1 MPRLLVA
8 RASRPRLTKRATLVP
23 AFLLLLSILPG
34 CGPSRTQQ
42 AVTHSVVAYDSG
54 NYAYARETLRP
65 LAQKKDENFVLNN
78 CRLGSVCIADYH
90 LDEAEAAFLNAYEVM
105 NSVGV
110 NNGGRSLGATLV
122 DEKIKVWKGEPFERA
137 MCSFY
142 LGSIYYMRQ
151 DYANARG
158 AYENALFKLRDYG
171 ASKKDKDD
179 EYRTVENDFALAY
192 IMLGRCWQRLGRE
205 DLARA
210 NFERAA
216 QLRNY
221 LQPLAN
227 FDLQAKSNVVVIAE
241 YGVGPQVETNFDG
254 AIIGYG
260 PSPAV
265 AGPIP
270 TPLVY
275 VDGQAYPLNGTGRPT
290 VDLLALAQDRRWQS
304 IDTIRTI
311 KSVVGTGLLAAG
323 GVEGVRGAFEHGSA
337 QRRDL
342 IAGAALAGAGLLLKA
357 TSQADTRHWE
367 MLPRTVFVLPLQL
380 PPGKH
385 DITIDFPGERQTWH
399 GIYAPFQGDATY
411 FIHMSRWTN
420 GEHTWPPPALRND
433 VAH

>member
-1 MPRLLVA
+1 M
-8 RASRPRLTKRATLVP
+8 
-23 AFLLLLSILPG
+23 
-34 CGPSRTQQ
+34 
-42 AVTHSVVAYDSG
+42 HSVVAYDSG
-54 NYAYARETLRP
+54 NYAYAREQLRP
-65 LAQKKDENFVLNN
+65 LAQKKDNDFVLNN
-78 CRLGSVCIADYH
+78 CRLGSVCLADYH
-90 LDEAEAAFLNAYEVM
+90 LDEAETAFLNAYEVM

-137 MCSFY
+137 MASFY

-151 DYANARG
+151 DYNNARG
-158 AYENALFKLRDYG
+158 AFENALFKLRDYG
-171 ASKKDKDD
+171 ESKDKDD
-179 EYRTVENDFALAY
+179 KYKEVENDFALAY
-192 IMLGRCWQRLGRE
+192 VMLGRCWQQLGRE

-210 NFERAA
+210 NFVRAA
-216 QLRNY
+216 QLRQY
-221 LQPLAN
+221 LEPLAN
-227 FDLQAKSNVVVIAE
+227 YDLEAKSNVVIIADH
-241 YGVGPQVETNFDG
+241 GSGPQVQTNFDG

-260 PSPAV
+260 PSPAA

-270 TPLVY
+270 TPLIY
-275 VDGQAYPLNGTGRPT
+275 VDGQAYPLRGTGRPT

-311 KSVVGTGLLAAG
+311 KSGVGTGLLAAG

-367 MLPRTVFVLPLQL
+367 MLPRSVFVLPLQL

-385 DITIDFPGERQTWH
+385 DITVDFPGERQTWH
-399 GIYAPFQGDATY
+399 GIYAPFKGDATY
-411 FIHMSRWTN
+411 YVHMSRWTN

-433 VAH
+433 VGGK

>member
-1 MPRLLVA
+1 M
-8 RASRPRLTKRATLVP
+8 
-23 AFLLLLSILPG
+23 
-34 CGPSRTQQ
+34 
-42 AVTHSVVAYDSG
+42 HSVVAYDSG
-54 NYAYARETLRP
+54 NYTYAREQLRP
-65 LAQKKDENFVLNN
+65 LAQKKDNDFVLNN
-78 CRLGSVCIADYH
+78 CRLGSVCLADYH
-90 LDEAEAAFLNAYEVM
+90 LDEAETAFLNAYEVM

-110 NNGGRSLGATLV
+110 NNGGRSSGATLV

-137 MCSFY
+137 MASFY

-158 AYENALFKLRDYG
+158 AFENAACSSCATTANRKTRMTSTRK
-171 ASKKDKDD
+171 SKTTS
-179 EYRTVENDFALAY
+179 RLAY
-192 IMLGRCWQRLGRE
+192 VMLGRCWQRLGRE

-210 NFERAA
+210 NFTRAA
-216 QLRNY
+216 QLRQY
-221 LQPLAN
+221 LEPLAN
-227 FDLQAKSNVVVIAE
+227 YDLEAKSNVVIIADH
-241 YGVGPQVETNFDG
+241 GRGPQVQTNFDG

-260 PSPAV
+260 PSPAA

-270 TPLVY
+270 TPLIY
-275 VDGQAYPLNGTGRPT
+275 VDGQAYPLHGTGRPT

-342 IAGAALAGAGLLLKA
+342 IAGAAIAGAGLLLKA

-367 MLPRTVFVLPLQL
+367 MLPRSVFVLPLQL

-385 DITIDFPGERQTWH
+385 DITVDFPGERQTWH
-399 GIYAPFQGDATY
+399 GIYAPFKDDATY
-411 FIHMSRWTN
+411 YVHMSRWTN

-433 VAH
+433 VGGK